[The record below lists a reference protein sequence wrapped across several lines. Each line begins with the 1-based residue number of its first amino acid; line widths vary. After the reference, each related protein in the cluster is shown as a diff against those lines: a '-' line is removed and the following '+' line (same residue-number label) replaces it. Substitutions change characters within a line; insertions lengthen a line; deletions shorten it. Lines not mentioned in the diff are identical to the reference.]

1 MSGGGSGHID
11 YGRSGGAR
19 AGAIG
24 GAPRVTADLGDGQWP
39 GVCGPGSGCVGLR
52 TRREAALHRTGEA
65 GPECV
70 HRELQRQDAGR
81 MLERALVHEFGR
93 SSGDDRSL
101 EEGLQRGSAPYF
113 VGESDPARIHSARC
127 SSAVAYGSLR
137 AAPKRRANANNY
149 PRTRIMI
156 GTENGG
162 RSLGTLLVRKPPDIT
177 QMIAAYLNRSRGS
190 DTEGTVTGPFGTELG
205 TLLNDERFK
214 GIVEE
219 AKDLDDDQKIGVAS
233 AASKIVEEMATA
245 NRVRYYQDRHAEHE
259 LATISTELDDAKS
272 KISKLERTVR
282 FWKQQAR
289 R

>member
-70 HRELQRQDAGR
+70 HREHQRQDAGR
-81 MLERALVHEFGR
+81 MRERALVHEFGR
-93 SSGDDRSL
+93 SSGYDRSL

-137 AAPKRRANANNY
+137 AAPKRRAKANNY

-162 RSLGTLLVRKPPDIT
+162 RSGRVDETEAVELPLFHQVQGNLTRGIEIVAAKIHLEPERLIIAKFPRGVGVYIVTLVAQRV
-177 QMIAAYLNRSRGS
+177 QERSVG
-190 DTEGTVTGPFGTELG
+190 
-205 TLLNDERFK
+205 
-214 GIVEE
+214 
-219 AKDLDDDQKIGVAS
+219 A
-233 AASKIVEEMATA
+233 
-245 NRVRYYQDRHAEHE
+245 
-259 LATISTELDDAKS
+259 
-272 KISKLERTVR
+272 
-282 FWKQQAR
+282 
-289 R
+289 